1 MSFALRN
8 QFENLEDIDQLEFP
22 IEKWENIPEIVKI
35 SFLQMNKQMMQ
46 MSNYLQKLA
55 LPEKISEIQLQIDS
69 VQHSYQ
75 NFTTFTY
82 LKDQAQIETHL
93 KQIDQQLG
101 SKIDNLYEETSNLQ
115 KAQKLIDINPNE
127 ESEQFAQN
135 NKNFDLHFNNL
146 SNTSDKS
153 EKTQLDNAKVIWNMI
168 NTFIVESH
176 IPTELQKLEE
186 KLEAQRV
193 DFEKKLSQ
201 NIQPKIIEQGEQIKA
216 LDTNLIHKEKKLL
229 FQIEQINQNDFQGMK
244 QQIRESKEYL
254 QKSQQ
259 FQTTQTQVNNA
270 VQQKQQEIILD
281 YNTKIQLIQKDT
293 FEFQRK
299 IDQIKSITENMIQ
312 LFQHNSEENQEKMQK
327 NIHECSTRIQ
337 KLENFYSQELGT
349 INMQIEHNQ
358 KAQFVSLKEEV
369 DLLNKKISKNTKE
382 SYQEI
387 QKLENAI
394 NDIFP
399 RFKHYQCKLD
409 LLFQSKNQILF
420 NQVKNKELET
430 QINSVISLTQ
440 QELKNNV
447 KNIVKESLSGS
458 EEKIIFLE
466 GLIENLINLLHQN
479 AQDRMNG
486 LGGSSALPMIT
497 KDTKNLNFDTSAM
510 IQNTLNTSQ
519 VLLDDQPH
527 KKLPTEKS
535 ISDKEELPNSILKTQ
550 QLDNVKFL
558 SELHTKPLILKSPIK
573 FSSALKKANE
583 NLSRTEIQLV
593 LSDNQQKQPIHS
605 VIQLNFIKI
614 KQQIVQKQKN
624 QGNQPVR
631 ARNNSLGL
639 APSNS
644 LSPIKLKLNQVKIQS
659 TDENKNIDL
668 SKTVYPRF
676 NTTNFERRN
685 IRSQSQ
691 EFMEFGKIKQLP
703 SGVLNSD
710 HIFCMELEA
719 FKQQLTNSR
728 KDNTEK
734 RQKWSNSGSPN

>member
-1 MSFALRN
+1 MSLALRN
-8 QFENLEDIDQLEFP
+8 SFENLQVIDQLEFP
-22 IEKWENIPEIVKI
+22 LEKWENIPEIVKI

-46 MSNYLQKLA
+46 MSNFLQKLA
-55 LPEKISEIQLQIDS
+55 LPEKISELQLQIDS
-69 VQHSYQ
+69 VQHSYN

-82 LKDQAQIETHL
+82 VKDQEQIETHL

-101 SKIDNLYEETSNLQ
+101 SKIDNLYEETNNLQ
-115 KAQKLIDINPNE
+115 RAQKLIDINPNE
-127 ESEQFAQN
+127 ESEQFVQN
-135 NKNFDLHFNNL
+135 NKNFDLHYNNL

-168 NTFIVESH
+168 NTFIIESH
-176 IPTELQKLEE
+176 IPTELQKIEE
-186 KLEAQRV
+186 KLEAQRIE
-193 DFEKKLSQ
+193 FEKKLSQ

-216 LDTNLIHKEKKLL
+216 LDTNLIHKEKKLQ

-254 QKSQQ
+254 QKNQQ
-259 FQTTQTQVNNA
+259 FQTAQTQVNNT

-281 YNTKIQLIQKDT
+281 YNTKIQLVQKDT

-299 IDQIKSITENMIQ
+299 IDQIKSITENMIS
-312 LFQHNSEENQEKMQK
+312 LFQHNSEQNQEKIQK
-327 NIHECSTRIQ
+327 NIHECSMRIQ
-337 KLENFYSQELGT
+337 KLENFYSQELGS

-369 DLLNKKISKNTKE
+369 DLLNKKISKNTKD

-399 RFKHYQCKLD
+399 RFKHYQL
-409 LLFQSKNQILF
+409 
-420 NQVKNKELET
+420 KNKELES

-466 GLIENLINLLHQN
+466 GLIENLINLLYQN
-479 AQDRMNG
+479 AQDRISG
-486 LGGSSALPMIT
+486 LGGASVLPMIT
-497 KDTKNLNFDTSAM
+497 KDIKNLNYDTNAM
-510 IQNTLNTSQ
+510 IQSTLNTSQ
-519 VLLDDQPH
+519 VLLDDQSP
-527 KKLPTEKS
+527 KKIATEKS
-535 ISDKEELPNSILKTQ
+535 IQEKEELPNSILKSQ
-550 QLDNVKFL
+550 QLENVKFL

-573 FSSALKKANE
+573 FSSTLKKANE

-593 LSDNQQKQPIHS
+593 LSDNQQKHPIHS
-605 VIQLNFIKI
+605 
-614 KQQIVQKQKN
+614 KQKN
-624 QGNQPVR
+624 QGTQPVR

-644 LSPIKLKLNQVKIQS
+644 LSPIKLKLNQVKVQS
-659 TDENKNIDL
+659 TEESKNIDL

-676 NTTNFERRN
+676 NTTNFERKN
-685 IRSQSQ
+685 FRSQSQ
-691 EFMEFGKIKQLP
+691 EFMEFGKIKQPP

>member
-1 MSFALRN
+1 MSFALQN
-8 QFENLEDIDQLEFP
+8 QFENLQDINQLEFP
-22 IEKWENIPEIVKI
+22 VEKWENIPEIVKI
-35 SFLQMNKQMMQ
+35 SFLQMNQQMMQ
-46 MSNYLQKLA
+46 MSKYLQKLA

-69 VQHSYQ
+69 VQQSYQ

-82 LKDQAQIETHL
+82 IKDQTQIETHL

-101 SKIDNLYEETSNLQ
+101 SKIDNLFEETSNLQ

-127 ESEQFAQN
+127 ESEQFIQN

-176 IPTELQKLEE
+176 IHTELQKIEE

-193 DFEKKLSQ
+193 EFEKKLSQ
-201 NIQPKIIEQGEQIKA
+201 NIQPKIIEQGELIKA
-216 LDTNLIHKEKKLL
+216 LDTNLIHKEKKLQ

-254 QKSQQ
+254 KKSQQ
-259 FQTTQTQVNNA
+259 FYTGQTQVNNT

-281 YNTKIQLIQKDT
+281 YSTKIQLVQKDT

-337 KLENFYSQELGT
+337 KLENFYSQELGS
-349 INMQIEHNQ
+349 INIQIEHNQ

-369 DLLNKKISKNTKE
+369 DLLNKKISKNTKD
-382 SYQEI
+382 SNQEI

-399 RFKHYQCKLD
+399 RFKH
-409 LLFQSKNQILF
+409 FQT
-420 NQVKNKELET
+420 KNKELES

-440 QELKNNV
+440 LELKNNV

-486 LGGSSALPMIT
+486 LGGASVLPMIT
-497 KDTKNLNFDTSAM
+497 KDIKNLNYDASAM
-510 IQNTLNTSQ
+510 IQSALNTSQ

-527 KKLPTEKS
+527 QKITTEKS
-535 ISDKEELPNSILKTQ
+535 IQDKEEPPNSILKCQ
-550 QLDNVKFL
+550 QQDNVKFL

-583 NLSRTEIQLV
+583 NLSRTEIQLL
-593 LSDNQQKQPIHS
+593 LSNSQQKQPIHS
-605 VIQLNFIKI
+605 
-614 KQQIVQKQKN
+614 KQKN
-624 QGNQPVR
+624 PGNQPVR
-631 ARNNSLGL
+631 ARKNSLGL
-639 APSNS
+639 TSSNS
-644 LSPIKLKLNQVKIQS
+644 LSPIKLKLNQIKIQS
-659 TDENKNIDL
+659 TDESKNVDL
-668 SKTVYPRF
+668 IKTVYPRF

-703 SGVLNSD
+703 SGMLNSD

-728 KDNTEK
+728 KENGEK
-734 RQKWSNSGSPN
+734 RQKCSNSGSIN